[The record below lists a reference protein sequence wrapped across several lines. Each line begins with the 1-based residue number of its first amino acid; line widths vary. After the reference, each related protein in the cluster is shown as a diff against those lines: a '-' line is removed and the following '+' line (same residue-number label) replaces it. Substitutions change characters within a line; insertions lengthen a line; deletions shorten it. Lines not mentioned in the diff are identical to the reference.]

1 MTVMSYII
9 VSEVLDMEKGRIKW
23 FNNKKGHG
31 FITGDDGKDVFVHY
45 SAIEGN
51 GYKTLYPGQI
61 VEYTVVDNV
70 YGKQSSNVVII
81 EEKE

>member
-1 MTVMSYII
+1 MSYII
-9 VSEVLDMEKGRIKW
+9 VLEVLDMEKGRVKW

-45 SAIEGN
+45 SAVEGD

-70 YGKQSSNVVII
+70 YGKQSSNVTVV
-81 EEKE
+81 EEEE